1 VKHGVA
7 DDRDEFLDFCPE
19 VALGEV
25 NFAIQQFATGITS
38 MITAAIFVESS
49 DGDLCGVHHISS
61 LFACSVGMYLVF
73 TGSLKLIDLV

>member
-1 VKHGVA
+1 
-7 DDRDEFLDFCPE
+7 
-19 VALGEV
+19 
-25 NFAIQQFATGITS
+25 